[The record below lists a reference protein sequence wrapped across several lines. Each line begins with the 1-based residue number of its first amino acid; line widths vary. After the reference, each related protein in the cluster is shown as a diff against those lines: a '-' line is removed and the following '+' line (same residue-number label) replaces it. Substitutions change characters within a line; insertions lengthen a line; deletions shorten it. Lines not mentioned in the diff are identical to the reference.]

1 LAYIIIIFKCWEYPK
16 NSEKIPKNI
25 KKIPNIPE
33 MAENTEIG

>member
-1 LAYIIIIFKCWEYPK
+1 MLGISQKFRK
-16 NSEKIPKNI
+16 NPQNI